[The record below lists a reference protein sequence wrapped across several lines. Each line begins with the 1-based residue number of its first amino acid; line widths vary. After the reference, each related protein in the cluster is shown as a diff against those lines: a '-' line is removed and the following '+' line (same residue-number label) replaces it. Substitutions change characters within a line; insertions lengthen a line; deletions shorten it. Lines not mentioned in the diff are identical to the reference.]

1 MVLRA
6 ANQAFTVHGYIGM
19 MGQRTTTIAILVGA
33 GVVGTLVG
41 VGTTPRPVSSAP
53 APFPIVQP
61 IARHDVPS
69 VPVAPAGLP
78 DAVGPQSRP
87 AVVVERPPVA
97 SPMRTMAVATGISR
111 AREPRVG
118 DQWGGCNDARAAGT
132 APIYSSEPGYRIDM
146 DGDGDGIA
154 CENPRS

>member
-1 MVLRA
+1 LRVA
-6 ANQAFTVHGYIGM
+6 ANHTFTVHGYIGM
-19 MGQRTTTIAILVGA
+19 MGQRTNTIAILAGA
-33 GVVGTLVG
+33 GVVGTLIG
-41 VGTTPRPVSSAP
+41 VGTTPRPVVSSAP

-78 DAVGPQSRP
+78 DATGTQSRP

-97 SPMRTMAVATGISR
+97 TNMRTMAVATGISR

-118 DQWGGCNDARAAGT
+118 DQWGGCNDARVAGT
-132 APIYSSEPGYRIDM
+132 APIYRNEPGYRTDM

-154 CENPRS
+154 CEPPRS

>member
-1 MVLRA
+1 
-6 ANQAFTVHGYIGM
+6 M

-41 VGTTPRPVSSAP
+41 VRTTPRPVVSSAP
-53 APFPIVQP
+53 APLPIVQP

-69 VPVAPAGLP
+69 VPVAPAGLR
-78 DAVGPQSRP
+78 DAAGPQSRP
-87 AVVVERPPVA
+87 AVVVERPPVVTT
-97 SPMRTMAVATGISR
+97 MRAMAVATGISR
-111 AREPRVG
+111 AREPRAG